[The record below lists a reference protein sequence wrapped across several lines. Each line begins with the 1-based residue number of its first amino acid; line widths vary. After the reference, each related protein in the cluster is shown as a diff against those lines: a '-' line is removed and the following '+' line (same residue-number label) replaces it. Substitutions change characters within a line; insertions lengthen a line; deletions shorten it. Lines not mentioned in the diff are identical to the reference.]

1 MSECAKALG
10 DCVYRYRKKRNM
22 TQAALAESTG
32 VTEQTIRKIE
42 HGEGNLQLDVLSALI
57 EVLQIDPTEI
67 FYPSETADAPARKQ
81 LEIMLSDCSD
91 DQIASLIPIVSGA
104 LEVVKLSLIHI

>member
-42 HGEGNLQLDVLSALI
+42 
-57 EVLQIDPTEI
+57 VLQIDPTEI

-81 LEIMLSDCSD
+81 LEVMLSDCSD

-104 LEVVKLSLIHI
+104 LEVVKGKKLNAIK

>member
-57 EVLQIDPTEI
+57 EVRTFLW
-67 FYPSETADAPARKQ
+67 S
-81 LEIMLSDCSD
+81 
-91 DQIASLIPIVSGA
+91 
-104 LEVVKLSLIHI
+104 

>member
-42 HGEGNLQLDVLSALI
+42 HGEGNLAAGRAVCADRGIANRPDGDLLSVRNSRCPGKKA
-57 EVLQIDPTEI
+57 
-67 FYPSETADAPARKQ
+67 A
-81 LEIMLSDCSD
+81 
-91 DQIASLIPIVSGA
+91 
-104 LEVVKLSLIHI
+104 